1 MNRLDKIKGCMI
13 AGAIGDA
20 LGYEV
25 EFNLEPGIFK
35 RFGKD
40 GIQEYELYD
49 GLAIVSDDTQ
59 MAMFSANAMIYANAN
74 ELDEIKTIRDSYFA
88 WYHTQVND
96 YHYHDD
102 PQFWIMNEK
111 RLYASRAPGGTCLS
125 AIQMGCNGT
134 IEKPINRSKGCGG
147 IMRIAPIALA
157 FDESKDSKE
166 VAMLCA
172 KASAL
177 THGHQLGYIPSAY
190 LGYMIHKLIHGDKK
204 IIDLHDETLKVINEL
219 FKDSK
224 EKTYFNKLIN
234 KAVELALDEQN
245 DLEAIHQLGAGWI
258 AEETLAISLYC
269 AIKYQN
275 DFKKAITTS
284 VNHEGDSDSTGA
296 VCGNLLGAYLGY
308 LNLPTN
314 YIKPLEMKDTILQ
327 LATQLDS

>member
-35 RFGKD
+35 RFGKE

-111 RLYASRAPGGTCLS
+111 RLYASRAPGMTCLS
-125 AIQMGCNGT
+125 AIEMGCNGT
-134 IEKPINRSKGCGG
+134 IENPINNSKGCGG
-147 IMRIAPIALA
+147 IMRIAPISLA

-177 THGHQLGYIPSAY
+177 THGHKLGYIPSAY
-190 LGYMIHKLIHGDKK
+190 LGYMIHKIIHSNKTM
-204 IIDLHDETLKVINEL
+204 IDLHDETLNVINEL

-224 EKTYFNKLIN
+224 DKTYFIELIN
-234 KAVELALDEQN
+234 KAVALAQDDLN
-245 DLEAIHQLGAGWI
+245 DLEAIHKLGAGWV

-308 LNLPTN
+308 DKLPTN
-314 YIKPLEMKDTILQ
+314 YVNPLEMKDTILQ